1 MIDNLST
8 ALLAP
13 ILIMQGRYVR
23 RVIPRLPEAKGARSG
38 VYGAGPKIRLLIV
51 GDSAAAG
58 VGVNRQD
65 QALSGAL
72 VSSLGSTHEVTWKML
87 AKSGYAS
94 GRVLDRLKS
103 SAEEPFDFV
112 LVSLGVN
119 DVTARTGPDEWA
131 NNLLKIIALLKSKFC
146 ALRILFSSV
155 PPMHRF
161 VALPQPLRWWLG
173 ARAKKLNAIMGS
185 IVKKD
190 DACLF
195 VSVTF
200 PVQQAYLAKDGFH
213 PGEMAYALWGAQV
226 AKMIQAEMNAI
237 EG

>member
-1 MIDNLST
+1 MIDSLST
-8 ALLAP
+8 VLLAP

-23 RVIPRLPEAKGARSG
+23 RVTPRLPEAKGPRSG
-38 VYGAGPKIRLLIV
+38 VSGRGPKTRLLIV

-58 VGVNRQD
+58 VGVNRQE
-65 QALSGAL
+65 QALSGRL

-94 GRVLDRLKS
+94 GEVLDRLKS
-103 SAEEPFDFV
+103 TKEEAFDFV

-119 DVTARTGPDEWA
+119 DTTARTRSDEWA

-146 ALRILFSSV
+146 ARRILFSSV

-173 ARAKKLNAIMGS
+173 ERAKKLNNSMKA
-185 IVKKD
+185 IVKND

-200 PVQQAYLAKDGFH
+200 PIQQAYLAKDGFH

-226 AKMIQAEMNAI
+226 TKMIQAELKQ
-237 EG
+237 

>member
-1 MIDNLST
+1 MIDSLST
-8 ALLAP
+8 VLLAP
-13 ILIMQGRYVR
+13 ILMMQGRYVR
-23 RVIPRLPEAKGARSG
+23 RVTPRLPEAKGARFGVSG
-38 VYGAGPKIRLLIV
+38 TGPKIRLLIV

-58 VGVNRQD
+58 VGVNRQE
-65 QALSGAL
+65 QALSGRL

-87 AKSGYAS
+87 ARAGHAS
-94 GRVLDRLKS
+94 GEVLDRLKS
-103 SAEEPFDFV
+103 AKEEAFDFV

-119 DVTARTGPDEWA
+119 DATARTRSDEWA

-146 ALRILFSSV
+146 ARSILFSSV

-173 ARAKKLNAIMGS
+173 ARAKKLNAIMEA
-185 IVKKD
+185 IAKKD

-200 PVQQAYLAKDGFH
+200 PMQQAYLAKDGFH
-213 PGEMAYALWGAQV
+213 PGEMAYALWGGQV
-226 AKMIQAEMNAI
+226 AKMIQAELNAI